1 MSIKSRGLIR
11 SHGKLKYI
19 SISTKPMAIN
29 FGRVG
34 IYKEDFP
41 SINYYSCYISTTT
54 RSEATKLG
62 KKETSIRNVNPLR
75 HTTH

>member
-1 MSIKSRGLIR
+1 
-11 SHGKLKYI
+11 
-19 SISTKPMAIN
+19 MAIN

-41 SINYYSCYISTTT
+41 SINYFSCYISTTT

-75 HTTH
+75 RTTH